1 MRARSHRPARGIVPL
16 TRPAPRL
23 VPRAVP
29 QIEQRTLPLLEPREL
44 WIGAH
49 LPQLALE
56 ALMQPEEETRV
67 LEPHAPAQLLAV
79 AELQGSAQCIV
90 AANEQA
96 ASAGVRAGMSLAAA
110 LALAPQLAVR
120 TRDPHREQMLLE
132 RLARVALAFT
142 PRVSLAPPDGL
153 LLEVKGSLQ
162 LFGGATKL
170 GAAFLRACRAAGVQ
184 PKLALAPTPL
194 AALAGARYAVWAVPR
209 AGDDG
214 PVPASSR
221 FKVMEESRLVG
232 ALAPLPLAV
241 LRWPEQVLER
251 LVKVG
256 VRTIGEALRLPRAG
270 FARRFG
276 PETLASLDR
285 LTGRAPDPRRSFLAP
300 ERFRMRRGCTYD
312 LEHHGAILAALTPF
326 FEALAKFLEARQCGI
341 TELECRL
348 WHRHAQPTRCVL
360 NLAAPAADGAGLQ
373 ALLGERLTALALPE
387 PVRSFELRSGRLVP
401 RALHAESLWQ
411 PGVHGGNGAGAQ
423 SVDLIEM
430 LRARLGNDAV
440 YGLALH
446 ATHRP
451 EAASRRVEAAAAK
464 PGMARSAAAGSTAAG
479 SLGAKQRAGSSRSAP
494 ATPAGPVL
502 PWPAFRRPLWLLPE
516 PEPLSE
522 SGGMPRRR
530 GPLRLLG
537 EPERIETGW
546 WEGQQTCEAGVRS
559 RSVARDYYPA
569 IDIRGV
575 RLWIYRERVKPH
587 RWFLHGVFG

>member
-1 MRARSHRPARGIVPL
+1 MPARPQRPTPGSAPL
-16 TRPAPRL
+16 TRSTRRVVSRTALR
-23 VPRAVP
+23 
-29 QIEQRTLPLLEPREL
+29 IEQQRALPLLEPREL

-56 ALMQPEEETRV
+56 ALVQLEEEARV
-67 LEPHAPAQLLAV
+67 LEPHAPPQPLAV

-90 AANEQA
+90 AASEQA

-120 TRDPHREQMLLE
+120 TRDPRREQMLLE
-132 RLARVALAFT
+132 RLARHALAFT

-170 GAAFLRACRAAGVQ
+170 GTAFLRACRVAGVQ

-194 AALAGARYAVWAVPR
+194 AALAGARYAAWAVPR
-209 AGDDG
+209 AGDEG

-221 FKVMEESRLVG
+221 FKVADESRLVG

-241 LRWPEQVLER
+241 LRWPAQVLER
-251 LVKVG
+251 LAKVG
-256 VRTIGEALRLPRAG
+256 VRTIGEVLRLPRAG

-276 PETLASLDR
+276 AEALASLDR
-285 LTGRAPDPRRSFLAP
+285 LTGRAPDPRRSFEAP

-312 LEHHGAILAALTPF
+312 LEHHEAILAALTPF
-326 FEALAKFLEARQCGI
+326 FETLAKFLEARQCAI

-348 WHRHAQPTRCVL
+348 WHRHAPPTRCVL
-360 NLAAPAADGAGLQ
+360 NLAAPAADGASLQ
-373 ALLGERLTALALPE
+373 ALLGERLAALALPE

-401 RALHAESLWQ
+401 RALHAESLWR
-411 PGVHGGNGAGAQ
+411 PGEHGGSGAGAQ

-440 YGLALH
+440 YGLAIH

-451 EAASRRVEAAAAK
+451 EAASRRVEAAAAEQRSRS
-464 PGMARSAAAGSTAAG
+464 PRSASRLAGSA
-479 SLGAKQRAGSSRSAP
+479 Q
-494 ATPAGPVL
+494 

-516 PEPLSE
+516 PEPLPE
-522 SGGMPRRR
+522 SGGLPRRR
-530 GPLRLLG
+530 GPLHLLG

-546 WEGQQTCEAGVRS
+546 WEGAQACAAGVRS
-559 RSVARDYYPA
+559 REVARDYYQA
-569 IDIRGV
+569 VDSRGV
-575 RLWIYRERVKPH
+575 RLWIFRERLMPH
-587 RWFLHGVFG
+587 RWFLQGVFG